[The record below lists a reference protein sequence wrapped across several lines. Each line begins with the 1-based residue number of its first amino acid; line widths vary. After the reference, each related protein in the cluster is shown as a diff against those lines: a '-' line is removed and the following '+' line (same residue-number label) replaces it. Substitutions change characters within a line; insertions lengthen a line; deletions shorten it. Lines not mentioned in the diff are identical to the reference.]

1 MTFFFLRCFE
11 CCSTDLEEEYEG
23 APPTCKG
30 CGVIGNV
37 EKVPT
42 PNDIADCL
50 SICYVEENFR
60 LHESMI
66 NFAKE
71 IEDKKDLSDCMESLK
86 IVRKK
91 RFAPRYKP
99 Y

>member
-1 MTFFFLRCFE
+1 MNFSFLRCFE
-11 CCSTDLEEEYEG
+11 CCSTNLEQEYEG

-42 PNDIADCL
+42 ADDIAESFSVCHVDKD
-50 SICYVEENFR
+50 FQ
-60 LHESMI
+60 LHQAMI

-71 IEDKKDLSDCMESLK
+71 LEDNKDVSELMGSLK

-91 RFAPRYKP
+91 KTSSRYKP